1 MLDYAAF
8 PQQRQ
13 ALIREILQQNG
24 RVVCGDLARQM
35 AVSEHT
41 IRRDLHEIS
50 KEGLCKKVYG
60 GAVLQLQDAG
70 TFLSPKEHDHAAKAL
85 IAQRCASLVKASS
98 CIFIDA
104 GTTNLALAKA
114 LPPEL
119 SLTVVT
125 NAPDI
130 AALLINH
137 PVAEVI
143 MLGGQIQKST
153 GGVVG
158 QTAINQIQ
166 GILFDQAFIGGC
178 AMSPE
183 AGLTGFN
190 YADCEFKK
198 VAVAQSNQV
207 IVGLTAD
214 KIPAVARFS
223 VAKCRDIS
231 TLVVEEK
238 LDKSLLDAFAAEEIT
253 LITV

>member
-1 MLDYAAF
+1 
-8 PQQRQ
+8 
-13 ALIREILQQNG
+13 
-24 RVVCGDLARQM
+24 M

-41 IRRDLHEIS
+41 IRRDLHELS

-60 GAVLQLQDAG
+60 GAVLQLPDAG
-70 TFLSPKEHDHAAKAL
+70 SFVSRKEHDHSAKAL
-85 IAQRCASLVKASS
+85 IAQRCASLMKAGS

-137 PVAEVI
+137 PAAEVI

-153 GGVVG
+153 GGAVG

-183 AGLTGFN
+183 AGLTGFD

-198 VAVAQSNQV
+198 VAMAQSSQV

-231 TLVVEEK
+231 TLVVEGK
-238 LDKSLLDAFAAEEIT
+238 PDKTLLDAFEAEEIT

>member
-1 MLDYAAF
+1 MLDYVVF

-24 RVVCGDLARQM
+24 RVVCADLARQM

-41 IRRDLHEIS
+41 IRRDLHELS

-60 GAVLQLQDAG
+60 GAVLQLSDAG
-70 TFLSPKEHDHAAKAL
+70 SFISRKVQDHAAKAL
-85 IAQRCASLVKASS
+85 IAQRCASLVKANS

-104 GTTNLALAKA
+104 GTTNLALAQA
-114 LPPEL
+114 LSSEM
-119 SLTVVT
+119 SLTIVT

-137 PVAEVI
+137 PVAQVI

-153 GGVVG
+153 GGAVG
-158 QTAINQIQ
+158 QTAISQIQ

-183 AGLTGFN
+183 AGLTGFD

-198 VAVAQSNQV
+198 VAMAQSSQV

-214 KIPAVARFS
+214 KIPGVARFS
-223 VAKCRDIS
+223 VAKCRDIT

-238 LDKSLLDAFAAEEIT
+238 LDKTLLDAFEAEETT

>member
-24 RVVCGDLARQM
+24 RVVCVDLARQM

-41 IRRDLHEIS
+41 IRRDLHELS

-60 GAVLQLQDAG
+60 GAVLQLPDAG
-70 TFLSPKEHDHAAKAL
+70 TFVSRKEHDHAAKAL

-104 GTTNLALAKA
+104 GTTHLALAKA

-143 MLGGQIQKST
+143 MLGGQIQKEYRRRSR
-153 GGVVG
+153 
-158 QTAINQIQ
+158 AN
-166 GILFDQAFIGGC
+166 
-178 AMSPE
+178 
-183 AGLTGFN
+183 
-190 YADCEFKK
+190 
-198 VAVAQSNQV
+198 
-207 IVGLTAD
+207 
-214 KIPAVARFS
+214 
-223 VAKCRDIS
+223 RD
-231 TLVVEEK
+231 
-238 LDKSLLDAFAAEEIT
+238 
-253 LITV
+253 

>member
-24 RVVCGDLARQM
+24 RVVCADLARQM

-41 IRRDLHEIS
+41 IRRDLHELS

-60 GAVLQLQDAG
+60 GAVLQLPDAG
-70 TFLSPKEHDHAAKAL
+70 SFISRKEHDHAAKAL
-85 IAQRCASLVKASS
+85 IAQRCARLVKADS

-104 GTTNLALAKA
+104 GTTNLALAQA
-114 LPPEL
+114 LPPEMR
-119 SLTVVT
+119 LTVVT

-143 MLGGQIQKST
+143 MLGGQILKST
-153 GGVVG
+153 GGAVG

-183 AGLTGFN
+183 AGLTGFD

-198 VAVAQSNQV
+198 VAMAQSNQV

-223 VAKCRDIS
+223 VAKCCDIS

-238 LDKSLLDAFAAEEIT
+238 LDKTLLEAFAAEEVT

>member
-1 MLDYAAF
+1 
-8 PQQRQ
+8 
-13 ALIREILQQNG
+13 
-24 RVVCGDLARQM
+24 
-35 AVSEHT
+35 
-41 IRRDLHEIS
+41 
-50 KEGLCKKVYG
+50 
-60 GAVLQLQDAG
+60 
-70 TFLSPKEHDHAAKAL
+70 
-85 IAQRCASLVKASS
+85 
-98 CIFIDA
+98 
-104 GTTNLALAKA
+104 
-114 LPPEL
+114 
-119 SLTVVT
+119 
-125 NAPDI
+125 
-130 AALLINH
+130 
-137 PVAEVI
+137 

-153 GGVVG
+153 GGAVG

-198 VAVAQSNQV
+198 VAMAQSNQV

-238 LDKSLLDAFAAEEIT
+238 LDKTLLDAFAAEEIT